1 MTEQGLK
8 SNEFISDIKLADKAI
23 LWAAGNQGL
32 YQIDNGIVIKIYD
45 KDNSILENN
54 PIVDLEF
61 SRDGS
66 LWMVSS
72 KSKSQTDLL
81 TIKLKI

>member
-8 SNEFISDIKLADKAI
+8 SNEFISDIKLADNGI
-23 LWAAGNQGL
+23 LWAGNQGL
-32 YQIDNGIVIKIYD
+32 YQIDNDIVTKIYD

-66 LWMVSS
+66 LWLV
-72 KSKSQTDLL
+72 Q
-81 TIKLKI
+81 I